1 MVALDLRSLIAK
13 HNNPCRQALR
23 AAAGLTLSR
32 SYYYDNGGIF
42 DCFWLA
48 Y

>member
-13 HNNPCRQALR
+13 HNNPRRQALR

-32 SYYYDNGGIF
+32 SYYDNGGIF